1 MLTYDH
7 VVIGTGIAGLSFA
20 LKAAEHGRVAIVT
33 KRAPAESN
41 TRYAQ
46 GGIACVTA
54 ADDSFDLH
62 IADTLEAGAGLCDES
77 VVRAIV
83 TDAPARIAELIAI
96 GVQFDAKETQPGEP
110 PHELDLGREGGH
122 SRRRILHARD
132 ITGREIEEAL
142 LRAVAAHPSI
152 ELLANHIAI
161 DLITLKKLGHV
172 SADRCLGAYVL
183 DEATGHVLTLRTDRL
198 ILATGGCGKV
208 YLYTTN
214 PAIATGDG
222 LAMAWRAGAK
232 IANMEFIQFHPTCLY
247 HPDAGSFLISEAVR
261 GEGAKLIDA
270 QGRQFMEKYDD
281 RLELAPRDIVARAI
295 DAEMKRTAAKCV
307 FLDLRHKDPDY
318 LRTRFPNIYATCLRH
333 GIDITRDPIPVVP
346 AAHYQCGGILTDQ
359 NGATSLPGLFAIGEV
374 ACTGL
379 HGANRLAS
387 NSLLEAVVIAHRCAT
402 LLGGGENPA
411 SSASAAIELRKN
423 LATEGT
429 EATEG
434 GVETDTPRKSASD
447 ASTASSKPTSPTSP
461 SVAFP
466 CPSVAKISASPSEPS
481 TLNPQPSTF
490 SPSPPA
496 LTFDDIPI
504 PPWSTGD
511 LQNVDELIVI
521 YHNWDEIRRLMWDYV
536 GIVRTT
542 KRLQRAARRLL
553 HLQQEIQESYWNFKI
568 TTDLLELRNLATV
581 AGLIVDSALLR
592 RESRGLHHTLDFP
605 HPDDRLRRP
614 TLLQRTA

>member
-1 MLTYDH
+1 MTRYDY

-20 LKAAEHGRVAIVT
+20 LKAAAHGRVAVVT

-46 GGIACVTA
+46 GGIACVTSP
-54 ADDSFDLH
+54 DDSFELH
-62 IADTLEAGAGLCDES
+62 VADTLEAGAGLCDEA

-83 TDAPARIAELIAI
+83 TDAPERIRELIEI
-96 GVQFDAKETQPGEP
+96 GVHFDERESLPGEP

-122 SRRRILHARD
+122 SRRRILHSRD

-142 LRAVAAHPSI
+142 LRAVTAHPQI
-152 ELLANHIAI
+152 ELLQNHLAI
-161 DLITLKKLGHV
+161 DLITLRKLGHV
-172 SADRCLGAYVL
+172 SADRCLGVYVL
-183 DEATGHVLTLRTDRL
+183 DEASGKVLTLRSDRL

-222 LAMAWRAGAK
+222 LAMAWRAGAR

-261 GEGAKLIDA
+261 GEGARLIDA
-270 QGRQFMEKYDD
+270 KGQPFMAKYDA

-295 DAEMKRTAAKCV
+295 DAEMKRTGAKCV
-307 FLDLRHKDPDY
+307 FLDITHQPAEFV
-318 LRTRFPNIYATCLRH
+318 RTRFPNIYATCLRY

-346 AAHYQCGGILTDQ
+346 AAHYQCGGILTDDTA
-359 NGATSLPGLFAIGEV
+359 ATSLPGLSAIGEV

-387 NSLLEAVVIAHRCAT
+387 NSLLEAVVLAHRCAARLT
-402 LLGGGENPA
+402 G
-411 SSASAAIELRKN
+411 AIEN
-423 LATEGT
+423 
-429 EATEG
+429 
-434 GVETDTPRKSASD
+434 ETPSDPRTGADSFAD
-447 ASTASSKPTSPTSP
+447 VTIPAWSS
-461 SVAFP
+461 
-466 CPSVAKISASPSEPS
+466 
-481 TLNPQPSTF
+481 
-490 SPSPPA
+490 
-496 LTFDDIPI
+496 
-504 PPWSTGD
+504 GD
-511 LQNVDELIVI
+511 VQDVDELVVI

-592 RESRGLHHTLDFP
+592 RESRGLHFTLD
-605 HPDDRLRRP
+605 HPDSDERQRRP
-614 TLLQRTA
+614 TIVQRS